1 MSLLARVA
9 ALEATEFRS
18 ACGLPPREELASPA
32 AFAAALVVCGKH
44 PDPAWNLAAN
54 QTDDHKVPANSTD
67 QVQPVDDG
75 LGRQIKQGM
84 GLEEEEWLED
94 DENLQK
100 YEDNELTASDRRILI
115 ANWYCKGYKR
125 AVESSAMGGARWT
138 AR

>member
-44 PDPAWNLAAN
+44 PDPAWNLA
-54 QTDDHKVPANSTD
+54 ANSTD